1 MRGLFKIFLRTC
13 KANVTIFTLK
23 GHCYVIHLCA
33 ALTCIFSKH
42 RGFFFLT
49 WVTVCT
55 QMSTALPPLFTPLR
69 TAASLPLGF
78 LETPT
83 CQGGQHKQSD
93 HIVSDGFALPAESK
107 YLVSQLCQF
116 SQILLHFKN
125 TQSEFKNKIQKMH
138 WHISLLSRLSCYFK
152 QHYSF
157 SVTDSNIR
165 LCVPHLQSNVMQA
178 KLVEFERCADGNIFP
193 LFSTSGLSKV
203 AQVSQKI

>member
-23 GHCYVIHLCA
+23 GHCYAIHLCA

-42 RGFFFLT
+42 KERFFFLT
-49 WVTVCT
+49 WVMVFS
-55 QMSTALPPLFTPLR
+55 QRSTALPPLFTPLR

-83 CQGGQHKQSD
+83 CQGGQHKRSD

-107 YLVSQLCQF
+107 YLVSQLCQIY
-116 SQILLHFKN
+116 QILLHFKT
-125 TQSEFKNKIQKMH
+125 TQSEFKNETQNMY

-152 QHYSF
+152 QHYYF
-157 SVTDSNIR
+157 SVTDSNR
-165 LCVPHLQSNVMQA
+165 
-178 KLVEFERCADGNIFP
+178 F
-193 LFSTSGLSKV
+193 T
-203 AQVSQKI
+203 